1 MDPLWV
7 KPRLR
12 RAAALR
18 SLDRVGEAIKE
29 YKSVVGMEKGCKEA
43 EEGLRD
49 CKLKTGDRKY
59 TT

>member
-1 MDPLWV
+1 M

-29 YKSVVGMEKGCKEA
+29 YEKVVGMEKGCKEA